1 MSEGRETGPCDQL
14 QSLCKS
20 FRSGRGPHAECEG
33 LSCSVHPLSYFF
45 PPPFFRQTSGI
56 RLVNQSR
63 VPDLQ
68 KQLLVLLLLRL
79 LQRIAG
85 LYPRPDLLDLLGV
98 FVADK
103 DDDGVDVDAVEPLD
117 GVRRDVQQTVA
128 ALRADKE
135 GFFFFLGVWRST
147 ETRLMSNV
155 TTRTFSVISLMEA
168 TVVTSKWPLL
178 RL

>member
-1 MSEGRETGPCDQL
+1 M
-14 QSLCKS
+14 
-20 FRSGRGPHAECEG
+20 
-33 LSCSVHPLSYFF
+33 
-45 PPPFFRQTSGI
+45 
-56 RLVNQSR
+56 
-63 VPDLQ
+63 PDLQ
-68 KQLLVLLLLRL
+68 KQLLLLLRL

-135 GFFFFLGVWRST
+135 GFFLGFGDQSR
-147 ETRLMSNV
+147 RLAS
-155 TTRTFSVISLMEA
+155 R
-168 TVVTSKWPLL
+168 
-178 RL
+178 RD

>member
-33 LSCSVHPLSYFF
+33 LSCSVHPLLFF
-45 PPPFFRQTSGI
+45 SPPFFRQTSGI

-68 KQLLVLLLLRL
+68 KQLLLRL

-103 DDDGVDVDAVEPLD
+103 DDDGVDVDAV
-117 GVRRDVQQTVA
+117 
-128 ALRADKE
+128 
-135 GFFFFLGVWRST
+135 
-147 ETRLMSNV
+147 
-155 TTRTFSVISLMEA
+155 
-168 TVVTSKWPLL
+168 
-178 RL
+178 